1 MQSYELERGLVESPV
16 AAAATAATTAAAEAT
31 AAAATTATG
40 AIFAGTSFVDVEGS
54 ATEVGVVERL
64 NGCVGLTGVRHFDER
79 ESTGTTSFAI
89 HNHRDV
95 RDFTVGLEG
104 FTNVLLGS
112 AERKVSYK
120 ELHASGP
127 ALWFE
132 SKVTIRAD
140 QHSEHSRVAGVRTDL
155 RLIQQSR
162 PTCRFAYLRGR

>member
-104 FTNVLLGS
+104 VTDFLLGR
-112 AERKVSYK
+112 AERKVSNK
-120 ELHASGP
+120 ELHDVPMVLPCGSNPKA
-127 ALWFE
+127 
-132 SKVTIRAD
+132 TIRAD
-140 QHSEHSRVAGVRTDL
+140 QHSEQMTTPAFRRTSIK
-155 RLIQQSR
+155 R
-162 PTCRFAYLRGR
+162 AV